1 MPRVERA
8 ADNTTEVPI
17 PTRDAPYTPS
27 LCDDVGRAMGLRD
40 FTAKVA
46 AKLAPPSTEDVQRAR
61 AVRARAARGIGL
73 SAKDRQKCLVSA
85 AKANLRSAL
94 SE

>member
-1 MPRVERA
+1 MPRAERA
-8 ADNTTEVPI
+8 VDNTEAPV

-27 LCDDVGRAMGLRD
+27 LCDDVGRVMGLRD

-46 AKLAPPSTEDVQRAR
+46 AKLAAPLAEDVQRAR
-61 AVRARAARGIGL
+61 AMRARTARGIGL
-73 SAKDRQKCLVSA
+73 TAKDRQKCLVSA
-85 AKANLRSAL
+85 AKSNLRAAL